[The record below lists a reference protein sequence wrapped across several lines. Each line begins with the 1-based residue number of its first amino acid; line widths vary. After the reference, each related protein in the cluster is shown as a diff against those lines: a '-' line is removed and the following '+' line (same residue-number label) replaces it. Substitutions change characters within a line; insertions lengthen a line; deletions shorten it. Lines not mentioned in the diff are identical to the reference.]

1 MHVWLLDLMELYKSG
16 INVTIVIALVQS
28 EQAVLLIAVFVLQAY
43 SSTTQNAKSAPVD
56 SKEILLQGNV
66 WLLVLLQVEVEEL
79 QSSTTLRESVT
90 Q

>member
-1 MHVWLLDLMELYKSG
+1 MGLYKSG
-16 INVTIVIALVQS
+16 INVTIVIALVLS
-28 EQAVLLIAVFVLQAY
+28 EQAVLPTAVFVLQAY

-56 SKEILLQGNV
+56 LKEILLQVNV
-66 WLLVLLQVEVEEL
+66 WLLVLVQAEVEEL